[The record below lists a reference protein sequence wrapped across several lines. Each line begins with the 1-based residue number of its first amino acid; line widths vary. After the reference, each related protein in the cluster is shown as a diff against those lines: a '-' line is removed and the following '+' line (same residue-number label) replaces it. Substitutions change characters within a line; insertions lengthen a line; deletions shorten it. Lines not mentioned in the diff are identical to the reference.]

1 MIISAG
7 NHLRVPEG
15 HTRGNISINTLNKP
29 EGKKLPLETNG
40 SEHFKSF

>member
-1 MIISAG
+1 MIMSAG
-7 NHLRVPEG
+7 NHLQAQEGYTPE
-15 HTRGNISINTLNKP
+15 NISINTLDKP